1 MCDQRSCHLKNF
13 GWEGDVLKKKI
24 TSYNGAKP
32 HDMEVIG
39 VVKDFT
45 SNRSNLKLDR

>member
-1 MCDQRSCHLKNF
+1 VINEAAIKEF

-32 HDMEVIG
+32 HDMEVNR
-39 VVKDFT
+39 VVKDFNFE
-45 SNRSNLKLDR
+45 SFKF